1 MQDEQQATMST
12 LQPQSQIAAQVAA
25 LSTEDQALVRD
36 FVAYLH
42 WRRSN
47 PCEQDRSQEREWR
60 YSFLEYFAQA
70 DVRAAKDAKGME
82 VKTAMAAVGGMSR
95 AALWQH
101 PPVSGESLVEF
112 HVPVPAGLKHL
123 RLRFAIGIREGSQGA
138 DQLVAFRVK
147 IDGWQVWSRAAWPQQ
162 WEPNEIELPFQ
173 AGNVLRLAFA
183 TDGLGIHRFAWAAWA
198 EPELV
203 GELG

>member
-1 MQDEQQATMST
+1 MTSHQT
-12 LQPQSQIAAQVAA
+12 LQAQLAGQIAT

-36 FVAYLH
+36 FIAYLQ

-47 PCEQDRSQEREWR
+47 PCEQDKSQDRVWR
-60 YSFLEYFAQA
+60 YSFLEFFADA
-70 DVRAAKDAKGME
+70 DVRAAKDVKGME
-82 VKTAMAAVGGMSR
+82 VKAAVATVGGTDR

-123 RLRFAIGIREGSQGA
+123 RLRFAMGIRDGSQGA
-138 DQLVAFRVK
+138 DQLVAFRVRV
-147 IDGWQVWSRAAWPQQ
+147 DGWQVWSRAAWPVQ
-162 WEPNEIELPFQ
+162 WEQSEIDLPFQ

-183 TDGLGIHRFAWAAWA
+183 TDGLGSHRWAWAAWA

-203 GELG
+203 GELGG